1 MIEQITDE
9 IIALTV
15 AGAGT
20 LLAGYVTY
28 TTGEIPEFFSM
39 GFGMVLAYY
48 FGKKHGEASS

>member
-20 LLAGYVTY
+20 ILAGWVTY
-28 TTGEIPEFFSM
+28 TTGEIPEFCDKLSDHFI
-39 GFGMVLAYY
+39 GDDR
-48 FGKKHGEASS
+48 

>member
-20 LLAGYVTY
+20 LLAGWITY

-39 GFGMVLAYY
+39 GFGVVLAYY
-48 FGKKHGEASS
+48 FGKKKGEASS

>member
-48 FGKKHGEASS
+48 FGKKKGEASS

>member
-1 MIEQITDE
+1 MIEEITDE

-20 LLAGYVTY
+20 ILAGWITY

-48 FGKKHGEASS
+48 FGKKKGEASS

>member
-9 IIALTV
+9 IIALSV
-15 AGAGT
+15 AGAGVVF
-20 LLAGYVTY
+20 AGYVTY

-48 FGKKHGEASS
+48 FGKKKGEAST

>member
-1 MIEQITDE
+1 MIEAITDE

-48 FGKKHGEASS
+48 FGKKKGEASS